1 MGLVYEHLLWRAAS
15 LLSPCG
21 LWASIYGHQ
30 AIVRAI
36 SALIRLWNEVYSPPF
51 VTNPCLPFSAFLPIN
66 LCVPP
71 ALPSAPWHC
80 PHLNFFFAHTI
91 FFSSLYLLKSY
102 GSFKVCEPIRVG
114 FSCIKKKSATLIE
127 QNRD

>member
-66 LCVPP
+66 LCVTP

-91 FFSSLYLLKSY
+91 FFSL
-102 GSFKVCEPIRVG
+102 CT
-114 FSCIKKKSATLIE
+114 C
-127 QNRD
+127 